1 MNPTWRFNVATLLE
15 SARVGAD
22 SLRSNPLR
30 TMLATTGVIIGVA
43 SLVAAFA
50 ITDGVEVWSRA
61 LIARESSVQDVAVTA
76 RTRKQVRGRSIAVRG
91 YPVLTTDDAVRAGA
105 EVPGVTR
112 YAMTLNGR
120 AETEY
125 LDARATVQLTLTTAS
140 LVEFS
145 GLELAAGRFFTGME
159 ESHGSPVIVL
169 GHRTASELAGVHDA
183 LWLAGRT
190 IRVGGERREVI
201 GVLSPPASGDE
212 PDMIAF
218 APLRGGD
225 ALLEPSG
232 APRVPTLRLKAR
244 SIEAVD
250 TLRTEVVNWL
260 AERFGRE
267 VEKLDV
273 VVGTERLE
281 NTRQAMLLSKL
292 LLGLLAGLILAVGG
306 IGIMNV
312 LLAAVVE
319 RTREIGIRKAVG
331 ATRFDILAQ
340 FLVESVTVTTVGSAL
355 GFVGGLV
362 IAVVGT
368 AVFRRWSGAGIYPV
382 VHLSTAAL
390 AVGAAVTVGVVFG
403 TYPARRAAALSPI
416 DAIARE

>member
-1 MNPTWRFNVATLLE
+1 MVSPLKLTSLFE

-30 TMLATTGVIIGVA
+30 TVLATTGVIIGVA

-61 LIARESSVQDVAVTA
+61 LIARESSVQDVTVTA
-76 RTRKQVRGRSIAVRG
+76 RTQTRVRGRAVPVRG
-91 YPVLTTDDAVRAGA
+91 YPELTLDDAQRAQA
-105 EVPGVTR
+105 EVPGVMR
-112 YAMTLNGR
+112 HALMLNGR
-120 AETEY
+120 AETE
-125 LDARATVQLTLTTAS
+125 LLGARATVQLTLGTSS
-140 LVEFS
+140 LADFA
-145 GLELAAGRFFTGME
+145 GLRFAGGRFFTAAE
-159 ESHGSPVIVL
+159 EAHGAHVIVL
-169 GHRTASELAGVHDA
+169 GHRTATELAGVHDP
-183 LWLAGRT
+183 LWLVGRT
-190 IRVGGERREVI
+190 IRAGAERREVL
-201 GVLSPPASGDE
+201 GVLEAPEGGDE
-212 PDMIAF
+212 PDMVAF
-218 APLRGGD
+218 APLRGGE
-225 ALLEPSG
+225 ALLEPSA

-250 TLRTEVVNWL
+250 TLQAEVVNWL
-260 AERFGRE
+260 AERYGRG

-273 VVGTERLE
+273 VVGTERLH

-292 LLGLLAGLILAVGG
+292 LLGLLASLILAVGG

-331 ATRFDILAQ
+331 ASRRDIQVQ
-340 FLVESVTVTTVGSAL
+340 FLVESGTVPTVGSAL

-362 IAVVGT
+362 IAVAGT
-368 AVFRRWSGAGIYPV
+368 AVFRRITGAGIWPV
-382 VHLSTAAL
+382 VHASTSLIAI
-390 AVGAAVTVGVVFG
+390 GAAVVVGVAFG
-403 TYPARRAAALSPI
+403 TYPARRAASLSPI

>member
-1 MNPTWRFNVATLLE
+1 MVSPLKLTSLFE

-30 TMLATTGVIIGVA
+30 TVLATTGVIIGVA

-61 LIARESSVQDVAVTA
+61 LIARESSVQDVTVTA
-76 RTRKQVRGRSIAVRG
+76 RTQTRVRGRAVPVRG
-91 YPVLTTDDAVRAGA
+91 YPELTLDDAQRAQA
-105 EVPGVTR
+105 EVPGVMR
-112 YAMTLNGR
+112 HALMLNGR
-120 AETEY
+120 AETE
-125 LDARATVQLTLTTAS
+125 LLGARATVQLTLGTSS
-140 LVEFS
+140 LADFA
-145 GLELAAGRFFTGME
+145 GLRFAGGRFFTAAE
-159 ESHGSPVIVL
+159 EAHGAHVIVL
-169 GHRTASELAGVHDA
+169 GHRTATELAGVHDP
-183 LWLAGRT
+183 LWLVGRT
-190 IRVGGERREVI
+190 IRAGAERREVL
-201 GVLSPPASGDE
+201 GVLEAPEGGDE
-212 PDMIAF
+212 PDMVAF
-218 APLRGGD
+218 APLRGGE
-225 ALLEPSG
+225 ALLEPSA

-250 TLRTEVVNWL
+250 TLQAEVVNWL
-260 AERFGRE
+260 AERYGRG

-273 VVGTERLE
+273 VVGTERLH

-292 LLGLLAGLILAVGG
+292 LLGLLASLILAVGG

-331 ATRFDILAQ
+331 ASRRDIQVQ

-362 IAVVGT
+362 IAVAGT
-368 AVFRRWSGAGIYPV
+368 AVFRRITGAGIWPV
-382 VHLSTAAL
+382 VHASTSLIAI
-390 AVGAAVTVGVVFG
+390 GAAVVVGVAFG
-403 TYPARRAAALSPI
+403 TYPARRAASLSPI